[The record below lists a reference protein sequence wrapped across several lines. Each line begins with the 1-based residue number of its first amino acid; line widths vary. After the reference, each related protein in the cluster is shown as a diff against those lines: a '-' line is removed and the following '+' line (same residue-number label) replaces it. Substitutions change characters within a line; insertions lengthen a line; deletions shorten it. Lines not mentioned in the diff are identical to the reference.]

1 MYWVERYIEQVLET
15 IPEQDQSRVRQELE
29 RKIYDRLP
37 AEPDED
43 DVKALLNNFGSPQR
57 MAQQFQADQ
66 SYLISPSA
74 YPDYIRLI
82 KIIVPIFFAVG
93 LIAGIC
99 LNLFDDGNLDLTI
112 SGITKLVIQAITGSF
127 TAGTQAFLWTTIA
140 FVIADKTG
148 RYQPKRWSV
157 MDLEKVRKEPT
168 IKLSDTLMEL
178 IFLVLFLIAGVYIL
192 SSNVSLVWLDRAS
205 TQVFAAEFLPKL
217 LWVFIIT
224 CLLGII
230 SGITKL
236 KSQYWSLPVGLFAL
250 FDRIVSS
257 LLWIWLL
264 LQQPIFS
271 QKFSAYLATKPW
283 GKQEIITKTYDTV
296 VKYGSKILIGIF
308 IAITLIECGTILYK
322 IRRDRDFIKGK
333 YQK

>member
-15 IPEQDQSRVRQELE
+15 IPEKDQSRVKQELE

-37 AEPDED
+37 ED
-43 DVKALLNNFGSPQR
+43 PTEEDIKALLNNFGSPQR
-57 MAQQFQADQ
+57 MAGQFQAEQ

-93 LIAGIC
+93 LIAGVC
-99 LNLFDDGNLDLTI
+99 LNIFDDGNLDLTLK
-112 SGITKLVIQAITGSF
+112 GITKLVIQAVTGSF

-140 FVIADKTG
+140 FIIADKTG

-157 MDLEKVRKEPT
+157 MDLENVPQDPT

-192 SSNVSLVWLDRAS
+192 SSNISLVWLDRSS
-205 TQVFAAEFLPKL
+205 TQVFAESFVPKL
-217 LWVFIIT
+217 LWVFIFT

-236 KSQYWSLPVGLFAL
+236 KSRYWSLPLGLFAL

-257 LLWIWLL
+257 LLWIWLI
-264 LQQPIFS
+264 LQKPIFS

-283 GKQEIITKTYDTV
+283 GKQEIVTQAYDAV
-296 VKYGSKILIGIF
+296 LKYGPKLLIGLF
-308 IAITLIECGTILYK
+308 IIIVVIECLAILYRV
-322 IRRDRDFIKGK
+322 RRDRSFIKGR